1 MDVGGLKWGIDN
13 LALLI
18 RGARQLLTLRGS
30 SSPRRGSEMA
40 ELAIIEDG
48 SLLISDG
55 LIREVGPSRRIEN
68 LAVAREAHEID
79 ATGHV
84 VMPAFVDCRA
94 NLFDAARRGRP
105 GLTPAR
111 LELEARELLRH
122 FIRHGTLTA
131 GVHTAD
137 ARELKLLAPLSA
149 NLMDLLAL
157 EAPLAEAA
165 AVGGMTGTGRVREA
179 VARSA
184 RYCEDPR
191 EELDLLAGSTTTAL
205 LRPQAPY
212 LRHLI
217 NMGAAIALTS
227 GFGETARGVFS
238 MPMVMA
244 DACSQLEPE
253 EAVVAST
260 INAAHVLGIPRL
272 VGSLEVGKQADVLLL
287 NIRDYR
293 DLFRYAG
300 ANLVSKAIKR
310 GRLVYQQGAVEWPDD

>member
-1 MDVGGLKWGIDN
+1 M
-13 LALLI
+13 
-18 RGARQLLTLRGS
+18 LTLRGS
-30 SSPRRGSEMA
+30 SSPRRGNEMA

-55 LIREVGPSRRIEN
+55 IIREVGPSRRIEN

-79 ATGHV
+79 ASGHV

-94 NLFDAARRGRP
+94 HLFEAARRGRT
-105 GLTPAR
+105 GLTPTR
-111 LELEARELLRH
+111 LELEARELLRF

-131 GVHTAD
+131 GIYAAD
-137 ARELKLLAPLSA
+137 ARETKLLAPLSA
-149 NLMDLLAL
+149 NLMDLMAL
-157 EAPLAEAA
+157 DPPVAEAA
-165 AVGGMTGTGRVREA
+165 VAVAGASMRSASSNGRVREA

-191 EELDLLAGSTTTAL
+191 DELDLLAGSTTTAL

-217 NMGAAIALTS
+217 NMGAAVALTS
-227 GFGETARGVFS
+227 GFGETTRAVFS

-244 DACSQLEPE
+244 EACAQLEPA
-253 EAVVAST
+253 EAVAAVT

-287 NIRDYR
+287 DVRDYR
-293 DLFRYAG
+293 DLVRYAG